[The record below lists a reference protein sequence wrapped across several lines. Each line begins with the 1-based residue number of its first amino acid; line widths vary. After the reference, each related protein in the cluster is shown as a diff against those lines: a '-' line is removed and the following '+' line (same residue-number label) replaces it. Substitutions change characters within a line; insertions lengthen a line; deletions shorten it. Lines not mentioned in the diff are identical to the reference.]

1 MEPVNLEGRVAVVTG
16 ASRGMG
22 REIAIAYAKA
32 GAKGVVVTA
41 AAASD
46 ESKTEIENELA
57 IVVDELD
64 HAGGAGIGL
73 GVHADATSWQDG
85 QSVVAQA
92 IEKFGALDI
101 LYHNAGKSQRYH
113 GERDIPFWQTDPE
126 GWRLVM
132 DTNVVGPYLMARAAI
147 PKMLEGGWG
156 RIIITTKNADSMHSK
171 FAGAYGPSKP
181 AVEAQAIS
189 WAEETVGTGVTV
201 NTLSPGGAVRTKFG
215 RGVIQD
221 RGLQPDVIVP
231 MALWLASAESDGV
244 SGCRFDA
251 KQWDH
256 GLSNAEAAEGC
267 RLVSLFPTA
276 RRETKLTTAWE
287 PSDVMD

>member
-1 MEPVNLEGRVAVVTG
+1 MEPVNLDGRVAIITG

-32 GAKGVVVTA
+32 GAKGIAITA

-46 ESKTEIENELA
+46 EAKGEIENELA
-57 IVVDELD
+57 DVVAEIDD
-64 HAGGAGIGL
+64 AGGTGTGFGIY
-73 GVHADATSWQDG
+73 ADATSWDDCQR
-85 QSVVAQA
+85 VVA
-92 IEKFGALDI
+92 ETVGKFGNLDI

-113 GERDIPFWQTDPE
+113 GDRDIPFWETDHE

-132 DTNVVGPYLMARAAI
+132 DTNVIGPYLMAKAAI
-147 PKMLEGGWG
+147 PKMLDGGWG
-156 RIIITTKNADSMHSK
+156 RVVVTTKNSDSMHSE
-171 FAGAYGPSKP
+171 FAGAYGPSKA

-215 RGVIQD
+215 RGLVQD

-231 MALWLASAESDGV
+231 MALWLASTESDDV
-244 SGCRFDA
+244 TGCRFDA
-251 KQWDH
+251 KFWDN
-256 GLSNAEAAEGC
+256 GLSNAAAAEGC

-276 RRETKLTTAWE
+276 RRETKLTLAWA
-287 PSDVMD
+287 PSDVID